1 MREEVREKFFFYLSL
16 DRSFLVSK
24 KKIGG
29 GGIAP
34 GSYSDFYKLSL
45 SLSLFMKN
53 NNNTQAKPAN
63 AAMLQLIV
71 GFLVGAV
78 FVSIFS
84 GSGSNYSVRSSFS
97 LSLSLSLRRAR
108 GTFFFCLFVC
118 VCSLALS
125 LFFREGF

>member
-1 MREEVREKFFFYLSL
+1 
-16 DRSFLVSK
+16 
-24 KKIGG
+24 
-29 GGIAP
+29 
-34 GSYSDFYKLSL
+34 
-45 SLSLFMKN
+45 MKN

-97 LSLSLSLRRAR
+97 LSLSLSLCDEREEH
-108 GTFFFCLFVC
+108 FFFVFLSVC
-118 VCSLALS
+118 ALLRS
-125 LFFREGF
+125 LFF

>member
-1 MREEVREKFFFYLSL
+1 
-16 DRSFLVSK
+16 
-24 KKIGG
+24 
-29 GGIAP
+29 
-34 GSYSDFYKLSL
+34 
-45 SLSLFMKN
+45 MKN

-97 LSLSLSLRRAR
+97 LSLSLSLFATSERNI
-108 GTFFFCLFVC
+108 FFLSFCLC
-118 VCSLALS
+118 VLSCALS
-125 LFFREGF
+125 FFREGF